1 MRGWAE
7 AATDGR
13 GGDGGMEFRILGPL
27 EVDDGAGP
35 VQIPGAKERA
45 LLADLLVHAGQV
57 VSADRLIDDL
67 WGDQPPRNPTN
78 TLQGRVSALRRALGP
93 AAGGVLV
100 TRPPGYLLEPDHAQV
115 DAARFDRLVAEAR
128 RSAAQGSPGAARL
141 LEEALAL
148 WRGPALA
155 EFADQPWA
163 RAEAAR
169 LEELRLAAVELRAEV
184 GLAAGRHGELVGE
197 LEALVAAHPPP
208 TSRAAPRRASSPGC
222 SRRGWRCSCRCR
234 LSG

>member
-1 MRGWAE
+1 
-7 AATDGR
+7 
-13 GGDGGMEFRILGPL
+13 MEFRILGPL
-27 EVDDGAGP
+27 EVDDGTGP
-35 VQIPGAKERA
+35 VRIPGAKERA
-45 LLADLLVHAGQV
+45 LLADPLVHAGRV

-67 WGDQPPRNPTN
+67 WGDQPPGSPAN

-93 AAGGVLV
+93 MVGVLI
-100 TRPPGYLLEPDHAQV
+100 TRPPGYLLELDHERV

-128 RSAAQGSPGAARL
+128 RSAARDSPDAARL
-141 LEEALAL
+141 LDEALAL

-163 RAEAAR
+163 QAEAAR

-197 LEALVAAHPPP
+197 LEALVAAHPHRERL
-208 TSRAAPRRASSPGC
+208 RARPG
-222 SRRGWRCSCRCR
+222 
-234 LSG
+234 